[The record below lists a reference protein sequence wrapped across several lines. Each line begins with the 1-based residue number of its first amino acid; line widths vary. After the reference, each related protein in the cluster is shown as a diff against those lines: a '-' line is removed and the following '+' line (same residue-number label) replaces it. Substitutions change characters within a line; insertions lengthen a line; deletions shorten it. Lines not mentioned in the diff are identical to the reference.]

1 MAKGKP
7 SNPAPKTS
15 FTQKKNAPQPSKP
28 PVGKTPAKQNTA
40 LPGAWLVGLLAAV
53 AGLLLYANTMGH
65 DYCLDDFS
73 AIKDN
78 WVTKGGLKNLG
89 TIFTTEYRYGAWGS
103 PGSLYRP
110 AILAMFALEYQL
122 SPENPALNHIINV
135 LLYGA
140 TGWVLWITWRRVLAD
155 YPPVLAAL
163 AVLLFMAHPV
173 HTEVVANIKSRDEIM
188 SLLLSN
194 LALYSVWRH
203 FELKNSTWL
212 GLSVLFYG
220 IGMFCKEGT
229 ITFLAVFPLAIWYFT
244 DKGVGTALR
253 ITGLLAIPV
262 AIFLL
267 IRYKVLHAQPY
278 QETFSV
284 LDNFMAEL
292 KNGPTRIAS
301 ASMMCGRYLWAL
313 LVPHPLISDLGFPQY
328 KPVGFG
334 DWRASVGF
342 LTHVGLA
349 TWALAN
355 MGKKHFL
362 SFCILFYLAGLSLF
376 SNLLEQ
382 IQIGTS
388 YGERLLYVPSLGFV
402 LALAWLLCRT
412 FKVDDRQQI
421 WNPNNKGSLVW
432 GIAGI
437 LLLLYGVKTFT
448 RNSAW
453 FDSYSLYMAD
463 IGHSPNC
470 AKLHY
475 HLGLEQAK
483 RGGDEKTGTV
493 VDSTWFLKAID
504 TYTRAIEL
512 YPEYHDA
519 YGSRG
524 LAYFRLNKFDK
535 AFTDYQEALKH
546 RPNDARVL
554 SNLGFIYFMRNEFE
568 KAEEV
573 YRKSIQ
579 YDARFVDARR
589 NLGAILAMKK
599 QFPAAIEQWKEGL
612 KYEPRNPTLLFYIGS
627 AYRDMGQMDQ
637 AQPWLEKAYAEDPSL
652 RK

>member
-7 SNPAPKTS
+7 SNPA
-15 FTQKKNAPQPSKP
+15 QKPSPVQRKNTPQGAARPAAPES
-28 PVGKTPAKQNTA
+28 AAAATA
-40 LPGAWLVGLLAAV
+40 LPGGWLIGIIAAL
-53 AGLLLYANTMGH
+53 AGLLLYANTAGH

-78 WVTKGGLKNLG
+78 WLTKGGLKNLG
-89 TIFTTEYRYGAWGS
+89 TIFSTEYRYGAWGS

-110 AILAMFALEYQL
+110 VVLTMFTLEYQL
-122 SPENPALNHIINV
+122 SPENPSLNHIVNV
-135 LLYGA
+135 LLYGV
-140 TGWVLWITWRRVLAD
+140 TGWVLWITWRRVLSG
-155 YPPVLAAL
+155 YPPILAAL
-163 AVLLFMAHPV
+163 TVLFFMAHPV

-188 SLLLSN
+188 SLLMST
-194 LALYSVWRH
+194 LALYGIWRH
-203 FELKNSTWL
+203 FEQKNGGWL
-212 GLSVLFYG
+212 LASVLLYG
-220 IGMFCKEGT
+220 VGMFCKEGT

-244 DKGVGTALR
+244 DKGINTALR
-253 ITGLLAIPV
+253 ITGLMAIPV
-262 AIFLL
+262 VIFLL
-267 IRYKVLHAQPY
+267 IRYRVLHAQPY
-278 QETFSV
+278 QETFSI

-292 KNGPTRIAS
+292 KNGPERFAS
-301 ASMMCGRYLWAL
+301 AFMMCGRYLWTL
-313 LVPHPLISDLGFPQY
+313 FVPHPLISDLGYPQY

-334 DWRASVGF
+334 DWRAGVGMF
-342 LTHVGLA
+342 VYVGMA
-349 TWALAN
+349 VWALMN
-355 MGKKHFL
+355 MQKKHFL
-362 SFCILFYLAGLSLF
+362 SFAILFYLSGVSLF
-376 SNLLEQ
+376 SNLIEQ

-388 YGERLLYVPSLGFV
+388 YGERLLYVPSLGFT
-402 LALAWLLCRT
+402 LALAWGLLKI
-412 FKVDDRQQI
+412 FKLDDREQI
-421 WNPNNKGSLVW
+421 WNPNGKGVLVW
-432 GIAGI
+432 GVAGM
-437 LLLLYGVKTFT
+437 LLLLYSVKTFT
-448 RNSAW
+448 RNNAW
-453 FDSYSLYMAD
+453 YDSYSLYMAD
-463 IGHSPNC
+463 IDRSPNC
-470 AKLHY
+470 AKLNY
-475 HLGLEQAK
+475 HLGLEEAK
-483 RGGDEKTGTV
+483 RGADEKTGTV
-493 VDSTWFLKAID
+493 IDSTWFLKAIASYD
-504 TYTRAIEL
+504 KAIAL

-519 YGSRG
+519 FGSRG

-554 SNLGFIYFMRNEFE
+554 SNLGFIYFMRNDFV

>member
-7 SNPAPKTS
+7 SNPAQKPSPIQRKNTPQGAARPAAPKS
-15 FTQKKNAPQPSKP
+15 A
-28 PVGKTPAKQNTA
+28 AAATA
-40 LPGAWLVGLLAAV
+40 LPGGWLIGLIAAV
-53 AGLLLYANTMGH
+53 AGWLLYVNTAGH

-78 WVTKGGLKNLG
+78 WLTKGGLKNLG
-89 TIFTTEYRYGAWGS
+89 TIFSTEYRYGAWGS

-110 AILAMFALEYQL
+110 VVLTMFTLEYQL
-122 SPENPALNHIINV
+122 WPENPHLNHSVNV
-135 LLYGA
+135 LLYGV
-140 TGWVLWITWRRVLAD
+140 TGWVLWITWRRVLAE
-155 YPPVLAAL
+155 YPPILAAL
-163 AVLLFMAHPV
+163 TVLFFMAHPV

-188 SLLLSN
+188 SLLMST
-194 LALYSVWRH
+194 LALYGIWRY
-203 FELKNSTWL
+203 FEQKNGGWL
-212 GLSVLFYG
+212 LASVLLYG
-220 IGMFCKEGT
+220 VGMFCKEGT

-244 DKGVGTALR
+244 DKGINTALR
-253 ITGLLAIPV
+253 ITGLMAIPV
-262 AIFLL
+262 VIFLL
-267 IRYKVLHAQPY
+267 IRYRVLHAQPY
-278 QETFSV
+278 QETFSI

-292 KNGPTRIAS
+292 KNGPERFAS
-301 ASMMCGRYLWAL
+301 AFMMCGRYLWTL
-313 LVPHPLISDLGFPQY
+313 FVPHPLISDLGYPQY

-334 DWRASVGF
+334 DWRAG
-342 LTHVGLA
+342 VGLVVYVGMA
-349 TWALAN
+349 VWALIN
-355 MGKKHFL
+355 MPKKHFL
-362 SFCILFYLAGLSLF
+362 SFAILFYLSGVSLF
-376 SNLLEQ
+376 SNLIEQ

-388 YGERLLYVPSLGFV
+388 YGERLLYVPSLGFT
-402 LALAWLLCRT
+402 LALAWALYKI
-412 FKVDDRQQI
+412 FKLDDREQI
-421 WNPNNKGSLVW
+421 WNPNGKGVLVW
-432 GIAGI
+432 GVAGM
-437 LLLLYGVKTFT
+437 LLLLYSVKTIT
-448 RNSAW
+448 RNKAW
-453 FDSYSLYMAD
+453 YDSYSLYMAD
-463 IGHSPNC
+463 IDRSPDC
-470 AKLHY
+470 AKLNY
-475 HLGLEQAK
+475 HLGLEEAK
-483 RGGDEKTGTV
+483 RGADEKTGTV
-493 VDSTWFLKAID
+493 TDSTWFLKAIGSYD
-504 TYTRAIEL
+504 KAIAL

-519 YGSRG
+519 FGSRG

-535 AFTDYQEALKH
+535 AFTDYQQALKH

-554 SNLGFIYFMRNEFE
+554 SNLGFIYFMRNDFV